1 MIQISSRTS
10 NFILPLTLHPGNRNP
25 VSAYSRQL
33 RWNHSN
39 WTEDDQFLR
48 NFSVGFE
55 QPYTHSSLR
64 GGRDDYT
71 RTGRLC
77 IPDLPEV
84 KQRLHRIIA
93 KKFTEMRPLCW
104 VEMHTPYYPFYEDI
118 DIIGTNRRE
127 DDPPENL
134 LMNSKEFW
142 NLRAEILHQLFP
154 EVRCLELTLYK
165 ASGWNVQKGIN
176 KASFHTVWSQLIV
189 DKERAE
195 AVRKATVS
203 EFERLSVNGPLAD
216 LAKRLKRVN
225 ECNSWNAIFDVT
237 SVNGGSCRMP
247 FHDKIANG
255 EPEGRPILP
264 VGVWTFTFGDRY
276 DEPWFQQVHASG
288 DLRAEE
294 WLERGTVRVPPDRAL
309 TSFRP
314 LKSGWKTAPPADMWK
329 PSPYTSHRTR
339 QNKGAKKMKSQA
351 DKWEAQ
357 QRRRR
362 RYFKGTPE
370 RFKWWIDWLLG
381 DEHGLESTLLPKAH
395 QRTGKKWCW
404 LGAQWRCRQTAKA
417 KATPSLGGS
426 HALLQHDKPAERI
439 GPKHFARKFAR
450 ESAKKSTC
458 TMSMCLLDSR
468 YHWTHSK

>member
-1 MIQISSRTS
+1 MS
-10 NFILPLTLHPGNRNP
+10 N
-25 VSAYSRQL
+25 
-33 RWNHSN
+33 RWNRSN

-404 LGAQWRCRQTAKA
+404 SSKRLKGAVEISEEGEVFIQGNEAQQNELLQLVRQFTEEWTGPTP
-417 KATPSLGGS
+417 KATKKV
-426 HALLQHDKPAERI
+426 LQNIQNRRNAAAAAAGR
-439 GPKHFARKFAR
+439 R
-450 ESAKKSTC
+450 
-458 TMSMCLLDSR
+458 
-468 YHWTHSK
+468 